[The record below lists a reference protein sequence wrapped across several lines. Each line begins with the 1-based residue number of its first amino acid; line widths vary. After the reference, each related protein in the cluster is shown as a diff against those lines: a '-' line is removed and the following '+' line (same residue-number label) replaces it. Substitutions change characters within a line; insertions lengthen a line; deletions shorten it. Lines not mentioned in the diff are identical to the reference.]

1 MVEYALV
8 LVHSS
13 MAGLGLLTQQVNA
26 WIGDINWTLVG
37 YAALCLVAFRIA
49 IVGLQDPAI
58 DQDAAHPA
66 GVISPTAVPPPA
78 CAS

>member
-26 WIGDINWTLVG
+26 WVGDINWTLVG

-49 IVGLQDPAI
+49 VPRHLTLEIHRADDIRKQDRLQV
-58 DQDAAHPA
+58 AH
-66 GVISPTAVPPPA
+66 T
-78 CAS
+78 

>member
-37 YAALCLVAFRIA
+37 YAALVAFRIA
-49 IVGLQDPAI
+49 LWAFKIPQ
-58 DQDAAHPA
+58 
-66 GVISPTAVPPPA
+66 
-78 CAS
+78 

>member
-1 MVEYALV
+1 VVEYALV

-37 YAALCLVAFRIA
+37 YAALCLVASVLRC
-49 IVGLQDPAI
+49 GPSRSRNRPELCSPLRGDLPYSRPSPAF
-58 DQDAAHPA
+58 
-66 GVISPTAVPPPA
+66 
-78 CAS
+78 AS

>member
-1 MVEYALV
+1 VVEYALV

-26 WIGDINWTLVG
+26 WVGDINWTLAG

-49 IVGLQDPAI
+49 LWAFKTPQ
-58 DQDAAHPA
+58 
-66 GVISPTAVPPPA
+66 
-78 CAS
+78 

>member
-13 MAGLGLLTQQVNA
+13 MAGLGLLSQQVNV

-37 YAALCLVAFRIA
+37 YAALCLIAFRIA
-49 IVGLQDPAI
+49 LWAFKIPQ
-58 DQDAAHPA
+58 
-66 GVISPTAVPPPA
+66 
-78 CAS
+78 

>member
-37 YAALCLVAFRIA
+37 YAALCLVAFRVALWAFKIP
-49 IVGLQDPAI
+49 Q
-58 DQDAAHPA
+58 
-66 GVISPTAVPPPA
+66 
-78 CAS
+78 